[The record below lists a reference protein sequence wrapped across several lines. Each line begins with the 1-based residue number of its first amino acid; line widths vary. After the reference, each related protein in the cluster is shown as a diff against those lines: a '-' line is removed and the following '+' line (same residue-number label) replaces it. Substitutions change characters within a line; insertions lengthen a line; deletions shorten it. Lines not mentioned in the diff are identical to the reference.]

1 MQMPASESATETG
14 GPRIGNALGHRIFYA
29 LIRIAGRRAAYALLR
44 CVVFYYVLLRPSVRR
59 TAAHYLRRRFPEH
72 TPVER
77 FFDSYRM
84 SFELGKVLVDRA
96 VMGIRGPGE
105 FQISLSGREQL
116 QELLAEGNGLV
127 LVTAHVGCWQ
137 VAMATLGCLEAPV
150 SMLMRRED
158 GEPDRHYFEHSGES
172 PYRIIDPTG
181 FLGGALEMLGVLKR
195 GEVLCVMGDRVM
207 GSAGNAVPVDFL
219 GDRAFFPFSA
229 FKLASTTGAPVV
241 VMFTCKTGPDS
252 YALELARVI
261 RVPQNLG
268 RSGAA
273 AAPYVAEFAQSLE
286 GFVEK
291 HPYQF
296 FNFFDLW
303 TQVADSDS

>member
-1 MQMPASESATETG
+1 VHPPESNTESG
-14 GPRIGNALGHRIFYA
+14 GRRIGNALGHRIFYG
-29 LIRIAGRRAAYALLR
+29 LIRIAGRRSAYALLR
-44 CVVFYYVLLRPSVRR
+44 CVVFYYVLLRPSLRQN
-59 TAAHYLRRRFPEH
+59 ASHYLRRRFPGH
-72 TPVER
+72 TPVQR
-77 FFDSYRM
+77 FLDSYRM

-105 FQISLSGREQL
+105 FQISLRGKEQL
-116 QELLAEGNGLV
+116 QTLLAEGKGLV

-137 VAMATLGCLEAPV
+137 VAMATLGCLETPV

-158 GEPDRHYFEHSGES
+158 GEVDRHYFEHSGES
-172 PYRIIDPTG
+172 PFRIIDPTG
-181 FLGGALEMLGVLKR
+181 FLGGTLEMMGVLKQ
-195 GEVLCVMGDRVM
+195 GEVLCVMGDRVL
-207 GSAGNAVPVDFL
+207 GSAKNAVPVDFL
-219 GDRAFFPFSA
+219 GGQVWFPFSA
-229 FKLASTTGAPVV
+229 IKLASSTGAPVV
-241 VMFTCKTGPDS
+241 VMFTSKTGPDS

-261 RVPQNLG
+261 RVPKDLG
-268 RSGAA
+268 RSSAA

-303 TQVADSDS
+303 QQTPDS

>member
-1 MQMPASESATETG
+1 MQLPESSTEAG
-14 GPRIGNALGHRIFYA
+14 GRRFGNALGHQIFYA

-44 CVVFYYVLLRPSVRR
+44 CVVFYYVLLRPSLRQN
-59 TAAHYLRRRFPEH
+59 ASHYLRRRFPDH
-72 TPVER
+72 APVQR
-77 FFDSYRM
+77 FLDSYRM

-96 VMGIRGPGE
+96 VMGIRGPDE
-105 FQISLSGREQL
+105 FQISLRGKEQL
-116 QELLAEGNGLV
+116 AGLLAEGKGLV

-137 VAMATLGCLEAPV
+137 VAMATLGCLETPV

-158 GEPDRHYFEHSGES
+158 GEVDRHYFEHSGEN

-181 FLGGALEMLGVLKR
+181 FLGGTLEMMEVLKQ
-195 GEVLCVMGDRVM
+195 GEVLCVMGDRVL
-207 GSAGNAVPVDFL
+207 GSAKNAVPVDFL
-219 GDRAFFPFSA
+219 GGRALFPISA
-229 FKLASTTGAPVV
+229 FKLASSTGAPVV
-241 VMFTCKTGPDS
+241 VMFTSKTGPDS

-261 RVPQNLG
+261 RVPKNLG
-268 RSGAA
+268 RSSAA
-273 AAPYVAEFAQSLE
+273 AAPYVTEFAEALE

-303 TQVADSDS
+303 KQTTDS